1 MPLFMCGATKSG
13 AGLAQVVVL
22 RASDEVHRNVRLRLN
37 GRDFETANDIK
48 VSLAQPGRLFFLC
61 LSHSRVVHC
70 DFIES

>member
-1 MPLFMCGATKSG
+1 MPLFMGGAPKSG
-13 AGLAQVVVL
+13 AGLAKVIVQ
-22 RASDEVHRNVRLRLN
+22 RASDEVHRNVLLRLN
-37 GRDFETANDIK
+37 GRDFETAYDKK

>member
-1 MPLFMCGATKSG
+1 MPLFMCGALKSG
-13 AGLAQVVVL
+13 AGLAEVIVRCACDQV
-22 RASDEVHRNVRLRLN
+22 HWNVRLRLN
-37 GRDFETANDIK
+37 ARDFETAYDMK